1 MKNYKKRYMRKKGL
15 SKLDCYYENKIFRK
29 FNNICDIGKKM
40 QYDENLSKKVF
51 LKKYGLGL
59 IIFAL
64 IPVLGF
70 IFPILFGFSRKFP
83 GILGPCPLDHFKN
96 SGTGEHKTDNGL
108 QNCTTKWIEKKSDL
122 IGNFE
127 CANMIFTIIMVT
139 IVILF
144 FIYIFIKVIKYE
156 KIKAGKGK

>member
-127 CANMIFTIIMVT
+127 NMIYII
-139 IVILF
+139 IIKKEYLKF
-144 FIYIFIKVIKYE
+144 YINLYLRYKKVNISMSL
-156 KIKAGKGK
+156 